1 MSHYSEFYE
10 EEYNLNQYIITPKFQ
25 SEIREYHQQPP
36 QHEIEKRLELFKM
49 NIFDLVSIE
58 EKIFIK
64 STTQDVFNS
73 LFSYS
78 LEYNPMYQS
87 YRLIFD
93 YNRKN
98 NTYYFKNRE
107 VDRAGGLET
116 YVKKITL
123 KNKFD
128 NF

>member
-10 EEYNLNQYIITPKFQ
+10 EEYNLNQYTITPEFK
-25 SEIREYHQQPP
+25 SEFREYHQAPP

-78 LEYNPMYQS
+78 LEYDQFYQS
-87 YRLIFD
+87 YILIFD

-107 VDRAGGLET
+107 IDRSGGLET

-123 KNKFD
+123 KNKID